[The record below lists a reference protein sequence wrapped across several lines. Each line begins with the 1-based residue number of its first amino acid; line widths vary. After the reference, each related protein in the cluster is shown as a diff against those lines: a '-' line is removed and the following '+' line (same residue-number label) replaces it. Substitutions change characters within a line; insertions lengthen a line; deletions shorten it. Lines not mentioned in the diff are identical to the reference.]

1 VAVIA
6 YQVDGA
12 AAAVG
17 IGRGAAVEVVIHG
30 STVLG
35 GVAAQARA
43 EGTRGRQPGRWVV
56 PGGAGRGEGKTP
68 KLLAAAAVYCD
79 GLIYGLGCRN
89 TILLFRRPFIHGR
102 GGEEKF

>member
-35 GVAAQARA
+35 CVAAQARA

-56 PGGAGRGEGKTP
+56 RRRRARRRQNAKVAGGGGC
-68 KLLAAAAVYCD
+68 LLRWA
-79 GLIYGLGCRN
+79 N
-89 TILLFRRPFIHGR
+89 
-102 GGEEKF
+102 